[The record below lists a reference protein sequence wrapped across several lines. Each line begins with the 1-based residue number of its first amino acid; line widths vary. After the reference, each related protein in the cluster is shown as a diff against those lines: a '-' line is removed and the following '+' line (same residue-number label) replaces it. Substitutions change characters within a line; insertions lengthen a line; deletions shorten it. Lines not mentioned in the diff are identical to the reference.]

1 MIYRTRDGLWL
12 MQCLTADSSTAAEN
26 QPRRPQGTER
36 PPPSEGYILTDNMIS
51 KVIRKDLDVFESP
64 RFLNLAQG
72 LQTQETG
79 RGPAMVDTGAHPSPE
94 PLPCRGPRITMDFGT
109 EFTMMAFPEAHPW
122 SKWGRQGATKRGVCK
137 QEITTHMPASV
148 ALRMQFE
155 RYEGHLDSEEPYALG
170 FVAHL
175 TPMDLGQNP
184 TSQNLFN
191 MQELEKLMRDRRPL
205 HPSSE
210 TPSTPWDMN
219 LSDWPP
225 DPSGQPPPPSGE
237 GGPP

>member
-1 MIYRTRDGLWL
+1 

-26 QPRRPQGTER
+26 QPRLPQGTER
-36 PPPSEGYILTDNMIS
+36 PPPSGGYILTDNMIS

-94 PLPCRGPRITMDFGT
+94 PLPCRGPRITMDFST

-122 SKWGRQGATKRGVCK
+122 PKWGHQGETRRGVCK
-137 QEITTHMPASV
+137 LEITAHMPASV
-148 ALRMQFE
+148 ARSMRFE
-155 RYEGHLDSEEPYALG
+155 RYDGHRDPEETYAMGL
-170 FVAHL
+170 VAHL
-175 TPMDLGQNP
+175 TPMDLDLNP
-184 TSQNLFN
+184 TSQNLLN
-191 MQELEKLMRDRRPL
+191 MQELERMMRDRGPL
-205 HPSSE
+205 HPASE

-219 LSDWPP
+219 LNDWPP
-225 DPSGQPPPPSGE
+225 DSSGQPPSPSGE